1 MDAFMT
7 GQANE
12 KLINSVLI
20 NLSRSFLQYLSES
33 SPWVRGELAA
43 VGRDLESLAASQR
56 GDVRLLAEL
65 LDSREYSV
73 DFGSFPTEYTDLQF
87 LALQSLMAGL
97 IHSQEGQIASL
108 ADACSALEHSGDSAA
123 AAAVES
129 VRNHEQKLL
138 QSLRELNQKFQP
150 AAV

>member
-1 MDAFMT
+1 MSGM
-7 GQANE
+7 ANE
-12 KLINSVLI
+12 NLINSVLI
-20 NLSRSFLQYLSES
+20 NLSRSFLQYLSEC

-43 VGRDLESLAASQR
+43 VGQELESLAAIQR
-56 GDVRLLAEL
+56 EDVRRLAEL
-65 LDSREYSV
+65 LDSREVFV

-97 IHSQEGQIASL
+97 IHSQEGQMASL
-108 ADACSALEHSGDSAA
+108 ADACNSLELAGDTSALATLQT
-123 AAAVES
+123 
-129 VRNHEQKLL
+129 VRNQEQKLL